1 MSKEKLARVV
11 GALRGERRQA
21 SRRMELEALK
31 QHTLLALLD
40 CADARVERLRE
51 CVSVRPDALELWALR
66 PELYVCLSQCFDRG
80 EAARRLNVAL
90 SRADRGARRGLSV
103 GGPDGDEAAAPLD
116 RRRSA

>member
-51 CVSVRPDALELWALR
+51 CVSVRRDALELWALR

-80 EAARRLNVAL
+80 EAARRLNRIAPLFRGWVP
-90 SRADRGARRGLSV
+90 SRFRE
-103 GGPDGDEAAAPLD
+103 PIAAPG
-116 RRRSA
+116 AA